1 MDTQIS
7 DQEGTGRLHGCKKDA
22 NMLEDEAISNILTAT
37 KNTDEFINNAKSLCK
52 TFAQEMN

>member
-22 NMLEDEAISNILTAT
+22 NMLEDEAIPNVLTAT

-52 TFAQEMN
+52 TFA